1 MFGGQRV
8 SQYFKCSLLK
18 IIDSLSIVDKCLGT
32 NLHLLRFFKSHLP
45 NPSCNPTNNVRTGV
59 SRILTPKFQRC
70 IRCGERI
77 CEVFPKRWQYFRR
90 TPKKL
95 QVIMKSQ
102 CPPPPPARNCLINHS
117 TSFFH
122 QKSRYTKPKKGS
134 DFSAWWYH
142 HTSGIPK
149 DLERHGTLKCKTGR

>member
-45 NPSCNPTNNVRTGV
+45 NPFCNPTNNVRTGV

-102 CPPPPPARNCLINHS
+102 CSPPTPRAQLLNKPFY
-117 TSFFH
+117 FFLPSEI
-122 QKSRYTKPKKGS
+122 QIYKAKKRLWL
-134 DFSAWWYH
+134 FSLMISSYFRD
-142 HTSGIPK
+142 TQRLG
-149 DLERHGTLKCKTGR
+149 KTWNS

>member
-8 SQYFKCSLLK
+8 SRYFKCSLLK
-18 IIDSLSIVDKCLGT
+18 IIDSLSIVDKCLGR
-32 NLHLLRFFKSHLP
+32 NLRLLRFFKSHLP
-45 NPSCNPTNNVRTGV
+45 NPFCNPTNNVRTGV

-102 CPPPPPARNCLINHS
+102 CPPLPARNCLINHS